1 MQCLCGSGVLDW
13 WDVPELKISQFNFL
27 FKRPTS
33 TAPIALSSQQSVDGG
48 EKTSTFLLHH
58 CLSFLSFL
66 ECKQT
71 SASMTSVFL

>member
-48 EKTSTFLLHH
+48 EKTLNFSP
-58 CLSFLSFL
+58 
-66 ECKQT
+66 
-71 SASMTSVFL
+71 ASLPLFSLFSRM